1 MPDDV
6 TGSENHQCLGQLGDG
21 ATLNRHA
28 GGVQSTPFS
37 GVEGHTLLL
46 DHSCQHVHDD
56 RLCGHAVDGDARGFL
71 DRDATG
77 RAAGSAVEFADDVQC
92 ACTDDVVQ
100 PVRVGRAQGQP
111 GQNVLLVSS
120 GNAGLSPED
129 V

>member
-1 MPDDV
+1 M
-6 TGSENHQCLGQLGDG
+6 
-21 ATLNRHA
+21 
-28 GGVQSTPFS
+28 
-37 GVEGHTLLL
+37 
-46 DHSCQHVHDD
+46 DHCCQHVHDD
-56 RLCGHAVDGDARGFL
+56 RLCGHVVDGDSGDARGFL

-77 RAAGSAVEFADDVQC
+77 RAAVGTVEFADDVQC

-120 GNAGLSPED
+120 GNAGRSPDD